1 MRKLTLIFAVVLLSL
16 CSAMPAAAQFR
27 FGIKAG
33 VNVSNLHFDKS
44 TFDSDNRAGFTGGV
58 MAEFTVPL
66 IGVGA
71 DLSAMYVRR
80 DAKFME
86 NNNITKN
93 NRDYIEIPL
102 NLKYKLSLPAISHI
116 IAPFVT
122 TGPSISFLTSRQA
135 VSDVWK
141 NKKASW
147 AWNFGFGVQLV
158 KKLQIAASYGIGL
171 DKAMEFTGNSELVNS
186 GIESKNRY
194 WTVTAAYLF

>member
-86 NNNITKN
+86 DNNITKN

-158 KKLQIAASYGIGL
+158 KKFQIAASYGIGL

>member
-86 NNNITKN
+86 DNNITKN

-141 NKKASW
+141 NKIASW
-147 AWNFGFGVQLV
+147 AWNFGFCVQLV